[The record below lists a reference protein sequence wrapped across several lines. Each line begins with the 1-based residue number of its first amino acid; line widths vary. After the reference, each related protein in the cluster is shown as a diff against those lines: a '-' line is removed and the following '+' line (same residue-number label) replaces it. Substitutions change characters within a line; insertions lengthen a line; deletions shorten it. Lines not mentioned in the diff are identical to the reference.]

1 MFKSVFVFF
10 ALVIFASTLVS
21 AAPANQGGSGGSG
34 ATTQPLSSL
43 KPSGNQVQNQV
54 QTQNMGSESALQVN
68 TAEQL
73 SSSQGV
79 SDAVH
84 DLLAMPDRQGGI
96 GQQVRVIAQ
105 AQNDAQQ
112 LISGQLKQLES
123 RSNFVKRLIGADHK
137 AIQALKQEQL
147 QNQLR
152 IESLEQLLT
161 ETKNQ
166 SEIDQIQLAI
176 EALVAQNTELGVK
189 ISESESTP
197 SLFGWMFRFFG
208 LQ

>member
-1 MFKSVFVFF
+1 
-10 ALVIFASTLVS
+10 
-21 AAPANQGGSGGSG
+21 
-34 ATTQPLSSL
+34 
-43 KPSGNQVQNQV
+43 
-54 QTQNMGSESALQVN
+54 MGSESALQVN

-79 SDAVH
+79 SDAVQ

-176 EALVAQNTELGVK
+176 EALVAQNTELGLK